1 MLINCPRCGFSQP
14 QDQYCA
20 QCGIDMQKFKR
31 KEDPLFIKILGNAGF
46 QVVALLIGTFF
57 VGQYVLTRPAPR
69 KFVQRMIHPVVKLEK
84 VRVAE
89 EETAQTVLSG
99 ASASENFSGESES
112 SRPVANSAATARSAA
127 ASEPGKVAAS
137 VTSATQAVNEALSR
151 SFHITYA
158 EVPADVISQW
168 VNESN
173 STGLYQSLPEYAV
186 GILNDFKKR
195 NDKFQ
200 TLKSADL
207 KIQAGKSASDVSGV
221 MSDDNSQLLGL
232 TVNVEL
238 KSFENEILLGSILVN
253 KTSSQGSEGFPSEF
267 ELPKGSAFFLIGAL
281 KVENFQTDKNKL
293 TGPPFQ
299 IFKSQDFMTR
309 KTEFVIILEPVY
321 K

>member
-1 MLINCPRCGFSQP
+1 M
-14 QDQYCA
+14 
-20 QCGIDMQKFKR
+20 
-31 KEDPLFIKILGNAGF
+31 
-46 QVVALLIGTFF
+46 
-57 VGQYVLTRPAPR
+57 
-69 KFVQRMIHPVVKLEK
+69 
-84 VRVAE
+84 
-89 EETAQTVLSG
+89 
-99 ASASENFSGESES
+99 
-112 SRPVANSAATARSAA
+112 
-127 ASEPGKVAAS
+127 
-137 VTSATQAVNEALSR
+137 
-151 SFHITYA
+151 
-158 EVPADVISQW
+158 SQW

-221 MSDDNSQLLGL
+221 MSDDNTQLLGL

-253 KTSSQGSEGFPSEF
+253 KSGSQGSEGYPSEF